1 MSFWRFKLLE
11 FAVWGATGALLI
23 PVVFGFGILIAQV
36 FQPVS
41 DFIAM
46 ILLGAVWLI
55 SSIFL
60 SNVLTAK
67 LAKRW
72 SR

>member
-11 FAVWGATGALLI
+11 FAVGGATGIALI
-23 PVVFGFGILIAQV
+23 PVVLLIGALLSKAMGREGGSAIMIGIGF
-36 FQPVS
+36 
-41 DFIAM
+41 
-46 ILLGAVWLI
+46 VWLVATLV
-55 SSIFL
+55 L
-60 SNVLTAK
+60 SNLFTAK